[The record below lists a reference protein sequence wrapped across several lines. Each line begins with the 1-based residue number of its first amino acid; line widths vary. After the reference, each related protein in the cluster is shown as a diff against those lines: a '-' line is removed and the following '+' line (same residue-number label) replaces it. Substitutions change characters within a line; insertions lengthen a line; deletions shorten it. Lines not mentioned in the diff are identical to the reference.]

1 MRSASTEG
9 FEHIHS
15 LAAIAKGL
23 ICDLQLGCLP
33 NGAIMQATTRD
44 KEACVPAKL
53 TSWKQHSLQIYQ
65 TKLQERQSD
74 LEKRRSA
81 TVIKHK

>member
-1 MRSASTEG
+1 
-9 FEHIHS
+9 
-15 LAAIAKGL
+15 
-23 ICDLQLGCLP
+23 
-33 NGAIMQATTRD
+33 MQATTRD
-44 KEACVPAKL
+44 KESRVPTRVANL
-53 TSWKQHSLQIYQ
+53 EGASLQIYQ